1 MDKDTR
7 IVVIGIVLTIATF
20 LLAVYFRLKN

>member
-7 IVVIGIVLTIATF
+7 IVVIGIVLTIVTF
-20 LLAVYFRLKN
+20 LLAVYFRLKH

>member
-7 IVVIGIVLTIATF
+7 IVVIGIALTVTIF
-20 LLAVYFRLKN
+20 LLAVYFRLRH